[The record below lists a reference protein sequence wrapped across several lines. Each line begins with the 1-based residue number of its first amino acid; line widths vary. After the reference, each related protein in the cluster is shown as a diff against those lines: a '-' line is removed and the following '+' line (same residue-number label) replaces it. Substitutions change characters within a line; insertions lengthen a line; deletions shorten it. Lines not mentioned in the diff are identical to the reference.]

1 MSNRKVDTQEIYEKR
16 RMQDGK
22 QAKEKIPMKPE
33 SRSKLF
39 ACLAYIP
46 FVWIVSYF
54 AERKNEFVRFH
65 VKQGMKLTLLTLVV
79 GAVAWALNAFFS
91 WIFSYSVPTPT
102 PEDLSHVTTGVNS
115 VGHYCSFCGHHYIA
129 ILCFVRRDCSSK
141 RKNGRIAFIRKTKT

>member
-1 MSNRKVDTQEIYEKR
+1 MDTQEIYEKR

-115 VGHYCSFCGHHYIA
+115 GTNTMHYCSFCGHHYIG